1 MTRGKRML
9 VQVAVTLTACLGVC
23 ATAQAGGVVG
33 VPVIIDSF
41 GNPNLAA
48 GPFTRSVIPLP
59 AAGTSIGTP
68 EGTFSQSNAVAT
80 MRMSGAGNAISGTT
94 LEYVPTSGAPVDL
107 TGGGTSP
114 PSRRWRD
121 RA

>member
-1 MTRGKRML
+1 
-9 VQVAVTLTACLGVC
+9 
-23 ATAQAGGVVG
+23 
-33 VPVIIDSF
+33 
-41 GNPNLAA
+41 
-48 GPFTRSVIPLP
+48 
-59 AAGTSIGTP
+59 TSIGTP

-80 MRMSGAGNAISGTT
+80 MKMSGAGNAISGTT